1 MLNRCPF
8 ATLILV
14 AVAVVTLT
22 ACQPSSGNNHR
33 RSRKSWDEQFLDK
46 PAPSIA
52 TTALDGSPWKLADQR
67 GKVVLIDFW
76 ATWCG
81 PCRQSMPNL
90 KELYQT
96 YSPRKDFVMVG
107 ISIDEKAAVVQQYV
121 RGNDIR
127 WPILFEPQ
135 VAWENSAAQAFGIEA
150 IPSMWV
156 VDKQGNVVAASVR
169 EMDAMHAIEKALKEK
184 P

>member
-8 ATLILV
+8 ATLVLV
-14 AVAVVTLT
+14 AVAVVTLI
-22 ACQPSSGNNHR
+22 ACWPSSGKNQR
-33 RSRKSWDEQFLDK
+33 RSREAWDGQFLNK
-46 PAPSIA
+46 PAPPI
-52 TTALDGSPWKLADQR
+52 TTTGLDGSSWKLADQR

-81 PCRQSMPNL
+81 PCRESMPNL
-90 KELYQT
+90 KELYRT

-107 ISIDEKAAVVQQYV
+107 VSIDEKAGVVQQYV

-127 WPILFEPQ
+127 WPILFEPRA
-135 VAWENSAAQAFGIEA
+135 AWKNSAAQALGIEA

-184 P
+184 S